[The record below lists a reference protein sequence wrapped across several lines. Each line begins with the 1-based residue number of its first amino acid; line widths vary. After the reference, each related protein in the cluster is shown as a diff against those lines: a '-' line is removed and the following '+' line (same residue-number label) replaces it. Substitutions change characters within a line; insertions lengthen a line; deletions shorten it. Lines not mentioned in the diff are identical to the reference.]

1 MNENIKAFLEKL
13 EADQELQA
21 RFAQIREPEEAYRA
35 ACEVQGGFTKEEF
48 FSEISR
54 LKEAMDEN
62 LTDEDLAQSAGGGD
76 GTSPLSAAISVSG
89 VVTMS
94 AVTAAFSAS
103 L

>member
-1 MNENIKAFLEKL
+1 MNENIKKFLEKL
-13 EADQELQA
+13 AADQELQA
-21 RFAQIREPEEAYRA
+21 KFEQIRDPDEAYRIA
-35 ACEVQGGFTKEEF
+35 SEIQGGFTKEEF

-54 LKEAMDEN
+54 LKESLDEN

-76 GTSPLSAAISVSG
+76 GTSPLSAAISISG